1 MRRLMWFAIGFG
13 AACALGVYFLPVSI
27 LLWIGIPLTL
37 LAVAGLCIPSKAY
50 GKIVAALCLGLAVGC
65 MWFFIFDYQHLT
77 AARELDGKSVTLT
90 LESTDYSFDSDYGIT
105 VDAKTQL
112 DGRTYSVRTYLHQK
126 RAITPGTKVTGEF
139 ELRYTAPGGNKE
151 ATYHSGNGILLL
163 AYEVKIQNIEHPS
176 ERPIAYLPAHLRQE
190 IKLLL
195 QQLFPGDVQPF
206 AKALLLGDTGDL
218 DYETNSDLTI
228 SGIRHVAA
236 VSGLHVSILFAM
248 VYAVS
253 GRRKGLTIG
262 IGVPVLLLFMAIS
275 GFSPSIMRASTMQL
289 LMLLAMLVK
298 KEYDPPTGLAFA
310 ALGMLFIN
318 PLVITSVGFQLS
330 AASVAGI
337 LLFSGRISRWLL
349 DAKRLG
355 RFRKKGMLLCS
366 KLATSVSVSLGAMLI
381 TTPLTALYFG
391 TVSIISPVT
400 NLLCL
405 PLVTVFF
412 CGIVAACA
420 FGAVWLPLGTGI
432 AWIIS
437 WVARFVL
444 RIAHI
449 LASIPLAAVYTESI
463 YIVAWLVACYLL
475 LAVFLIGKQK
485 RPVILALCTVVSL
498 LLSLLASWV
507 EPLMDD
513 YRMTVLDVGQGQC
526 VLLQSGGRTYM
537 VDCGGSY
544 EDDAADVAAATLLSQ
559 GITELDGLILTH
571 YDGDHVGGAGYL
583 LSRVPAKLLV
593 LPEGED
599 EKGFEEKLL
608 SAFRGEVIRGD
619 RDLEITWGDSV
630 ITVFASKYF
639 ENSNETSLCVLFQEE
654 ECDILITGDRGT
666 FGETILLRESNIPQ
680 LDVLVVGHHGS
691 SGSTGEAL
699 LEATKPKIAVISVG
713 ANNPYRHPSAAT
725 LQRLEAYGCRVRRT
739 DLEGTI
745 IIRG

>member
-1 MRRLMWFAIGFG
+1 MRKLMWFAIGFG
-13 AACALGVYFLPVSI
+13 AACALAVYLLPVSI
-27 LLWIGIPLTL
+27 LLWIGIPLL
-37 LAVAGLCIPSKAY
+37 IAAVGGSFIPCKTF
-50 GKIVAALCLGLAVGC
+50 GKIAIFLFLGLSVGFLRFY
-65 MWFFIFDYQHLT
+65 FFDSQHLVP
-77 AARELDGKSVTLT
+77 ARSLDGQKVELT
-90 LESTDYSFDSDYGIT
+90 LETTDFSFDSNYGVT
-105 VDAKTQL
+105 VDGKTQL
-112 DGRTYSVRTYLHQK
+112 EGRTYQVRAYLHQNQ
-126 RAITPGTKVTGEF
+126 AVTPGTMITGEF
-139 ELRYTAPGGNKE
+139 ELRYTASGSKKE

-163 AYEVKIQNIEHPS
+163 AYDEEMHSINAPS
-176 ERPIAYLPAHLRQE
+176 GSPIIYLPAYLRQE
-190 IKLLL
+190 LKLLL

-206 AKALLLGDTGDL
+206 AKALLLGDTADL
-218 DYETNSDLTI
+218 DYETNSDLGI

-236 VSGLHVSILFAM
+236 VSGLHVSILFSM
-248 VYAVS
+248 VYMVS

-275 GFSPSIMRASTMQL
+275 GFSPSIMRASMMQL
-289 LMLLAMLVK
+289 LMLLAMLFK

-310 ALGMLFIN
+310 ALVMLCIN
-318 PLVITSVGFQLS
+318 PLVVTSVGFQLS
-330 AASVAGI
+330 VASVAGI
-337 LLFSGRISRWLL
+337 LLFSGRISRWLM
-349 DAKRLG
+349 DPKRLG
-355 RFRKKGMLLCS
+355 RFRNKGLLLCS
-366 KLATSVSVSLGAMLI
+366 KLAASASVSLGAMLI
-381 TTPLTALYFG
+381 TTPLTAFYFG
-391 TVSIISPVT
+391 TVSLISPVT

-405 PLVTVFF
+405 SLVTVFF

-420 FGAVWLPLGTGI
+420 FGAAWLPLGAGI

-544 EDDAADVAAATLLSQ
+544 GDDAADLAAATLLSQ
-559 GITELDGLILTH
+559 GITRLDGLILTH
-571 YDGDHVGGAGYL
+571 YDADHVGGAAYL
-583 LSRVPAKLLV
+583 LGRVPAEILI

-599 EKGFEEKLL
+599 EKGFEEQLL
-608 SAFRGEVIRGD
+608 AQFRGEVIRGD
-619 RDLEITWGDSV
+619 RDLQITWGDSS
-630 ITVFASKYF
+630 ITVFASKYL

-654 ECDILITGDRGT
+654 ECDILITGDRGAL
-666 FGETILLRESNIPQ
+666 GETILVRESNIPE
-680 LDVLVVGHHGS
+680 LDVLIIGHHGS

-699 LEATKPKIAVISVG
+699 LEATRPKVAVISVG
-713 ANNPYRHPSAAT
+713 AGNPYRHPSAAT
-725 LQRLEAYGCRVRRT
+725 LQRLEKFGCEVRRT